1 MTVVKSLGELSLIT
15 MGQSPSS
22 TSYNT
27 DGDGLPFF
35 QGNADFG
42 LETPIASTWCTEPK
56 KIAEPGDL
64 LVSVRAPIGAVNV
77 ADSECCIGRGLVSI
91 RPDTSVIDPDYLKQC
106 LLANSKRLASL
117 GTGSTFKAVGKS
129 VLNSFEIPV
138 YGLDEQK
145 SIARRFSK
153 VMILNRLTRK
163 MLAKTEE
170 LVQSRFV
177 EMFGDPSR
185 ERVTLADVC
194 DFYSGGTPSKRK
206 PEYWNGTLPWFSP
219 KDMKRPVLDDSIDHI
234 SDIVVEQTSLR
245 LLPSDTVVIV
255 VRGMILAHDVPVS
268 IITVPATINQ
278 DMKAL
283 IPKPGKECDS
293 VYLAAAIR
301 SQENYLLAETSS
313 SAHGTKK
320 IDATVLGAVSIP
332 EADIHE
338 QRKFA
343 AFVRQV
349 ESLKTDLNQQLD
361 RLNTLYDSLTQRY
374 FA

>member
-1 MTVVKSLGELSLIT
+1 MTVVKPLGELSLIT

-64 LVSVRAPIGAVNV
+64 LVSVRAPIGAINV

-106 LLANSKRLASL
+106 LWANSKRLASL

-145 SIARRFSK
+145 SIARQFSK

-163 MLAKTEE
+163 MLAKTDE
-170 LVQSRFV
+170 LVQSRFI
-177 EMFGDPSR
+177 EMFGSYGEETTRLLGEVAVVQTGATPSR
-185 ERVTLADVC
+185 ANAA
-194 DFYSGGTPSKRK
+194 YYGGGIPWVKTGEINYTTIMQSAETISAAALRETNCKLFPA
-206 PEYWNGTLPWFSP
+206 GT
-219 KDMKRPVLDDSIDHI
+219 VLIAMYGQGDTRGRAGVLGIPAATNQACAAVLLD
-234 SDIVVEQTSLR
+234 VEQCDNLFMLQQLRMKYDELRGLSLGGNQKN
-245 LLPSDTVVIV
+245 LSLGIIKAMPVVIPP
-255 VRGMILAHDVPVS
+255 IEL
-268 IITVPATINQ
+268 
-278 DMKAL
+278 
-283 IPKPGKECDS
+283 
-293 VYLAAAIR
+293 
-301 SQENYLLAETSS
+301 
-313 SAHGTKK
+313 
-320 IDATVLGAVSIP
+320 
-332 EADIHE
+332 
-338 QRKFA
+338 QREFA